1 MTLAD
6 YLQTLNQRLAQGH
19 TSEHSFRGDLEAL
32 LRTLLPN
39 HHVTNEPAKITD
51 CGNPDYVITKD
62 GVPIGY
68 IEAKDIGK
76 DLNHKLY
83 KEQFTRYRNAL
94 DNLII
99 TDYVWFQF
107 YENGEKVAEIWLG
120 KPSESTGQI
129 IPLEKEFEKFENR
142 IREFASKVTQAIKSP
157 VKLAE
162 LMAGKARLLE
172 NILEEALTTDL
183 EKEHTSPLTEQFV
196 TFKQMLIHDL
206 EPRQFADLYA
216 QTLAY
221 GMFAARY
228 HDPTLPTFD
237 RDEAA
242 RLIPQSNPLLRNLFQ
257 SIAGYNIDER
267 IKTTVD
273 NLAEVFR
280 HADVKSILAGYGKK
294 TAQQD
299 PIIHFYETFLAKY
312 DAKLRKARGVWYT
325 PQPVVS
331 FIVRAVDEILKTKFA
346 IKDGLADNSKTTIE
360 VEATDLQTQTSQLK
374 KRKGKLYGTKEV
386 HKVQILDPA
395 TGTGTFLA
403 EVVNFLYQSKF
414 QHMQGIW
421 PSYVEKDLI
430 PRLNG
435 FELLMASYAM
445 AHLKLDMLLGETGC
459 KLRDQANRLRIF
471 LTNSLEEYHP
481 DTHSL
486 FASWLSNEAK
496 EANTVKK
503 DTPVMVVMGNPPYS
517 GESANKGDWIMALMD
532 DYKKE
537 PGGKQKLQERNP
549 KWIND
554 DYVKFMRF
562 AQYFIEKNGEGVM
575 AFINPHGFLDNPTFR
590 GMRWNLLSTY
600 DEIYT
605 IDLHGNAKKKETC
618 PDGSKD
624 ENVFDIEQG
633 VSINILVK
641 NGSKITRPG
650 DLGQIYHYDLYGKRK
665 DKYAFLENT
674 VFKDVP
680 YQAIP
685 NVAPMYFMVPK
696 DFDLQSKYDEFMSL
710 NDLFI
715 EKSNGGFTAR
725 DNFTIHYTKAK
736 VKETMSEFLLKDDET
751 ARTHFN
757 LGKDVR
763 DWQVKL
769 AKSDLLA
776 SGPNFETNTTEIL
789 YRPFDVRFTY
799 YTGTSKGIHC
809 MPRGRFMSHIFNRE
823 NSALIIGRQG
833 QAVGDIQ
840 WNLCFASKNIVDL
853 NVYYRGGGV
862 VFPAYLYPEDGS
874 ERIPNLNPDEIKAFE
889 QALNLPFAPENA
901 EKSFVPSCRLQTS
914 LSGLTRQSSGAG
926 DSRVKHGNDGE
937 IKHGQDGEIKHGQ
950 DGEIGYGSDGEI
962 GCGHDGSVARPD
974 RFTPIDILDYIYA
987 VLHSPTYRETY
998 KEFLKTD
1005 FPRVPYPKPET
1016 FWQLVKLGDQIR
1028 QLHLMES
1035 PVLDTPITQ
1044 YPVGGDNVITRKISK
1059 TSPGYEAISATHGK
1073 VWINDT
1079 QYFDKVPHQAWS
1091 FYIGGYQPAQKWLK
1105 DRQGR
1110 ELTFEDIRHYQKIIV
1125 ALTETAR
1132 LMQAVDKVLYP
1143 EDLQGV

>member
-1 MTLAD
+1 MNPVAH
-6 YLQTLNQRLAQGH
+6 YLSSLNSRLAQGH
-19 TSEHSFRGDLEAL
+19 TSEHTFRGDLEAL
-32 LRTLLPN
+32 IRALLPN
-39 HHVTNEPAKITD
+39 HHVTNEPSKITD

-62 GVPIGY
+62 SVPIGY

-76 DLNHKLY
+76 DLNHKNY
-83 KEQFTRYRNAL
+83 QEQFTRYRNAL

-107 YENGEKVAEIWLG
+107 YQNGEKVAEIWLG
-120 KPSESTGQI
+120 KQSESTGQI
-129 IPLEKEFEKFENR
+129 IPLEKEFEKFTNL
-142 IREFASKVTQAIKSP
+142 ILEFSTKVTQAIKSP

-162 LMAGKARLLE
+162 FMAGKARLLE
-172 NILEEALTTDL
+172 NILEEALLADIQAGQSTELTNQL
-183 EKEHTSPLTEQFV
+183 ESFR
-196 TFKQMLIHDL
+196 QMLIHDL
-206 EPRQFADLYA
+206 EPKQFADLYA

-228 HDPTLPTFD
+228 HDPSLPTFD

-242 RLIPQSNPLLRNLFQ
+242 KLIPKSNPLLRNLFQ

-280 HADVKSILAGYGKK
+280 HADVKSILEGYGKS
-294 TAQQD
+294 TAQTD

-331 FIVRAVDEILKTKFA
+331 FIVRAVDEILKTKFGL
-346 IKDGLADNSKTTIE
+346 KDGLADNSKTTIE
-360 VEATDLQTQTSQLK
+360 VEATDLQAQTSQLT
-374 KRKGKLYGTKEV
+374 KRKGKLYGTKEI

-414 QHMQGIW
+414 KNLQGIW

-445 AHLKLDMLLGETGC
+445 AHLKLDMLFGETGC
-459 KLRDQANRLRIF
+459 TQRDQNNRLRVF

-481 DTHSL
+481 DTHTL
-486 FASWLSNEAK
+486 FSQWLSNEAK

-517 GESANKGDWIMALMD
+517 GESANKGDWIMSLMD

-562 AQYFIEKNGEGVM
+562 GQHFIEQNGEGVL

-590 GMRWNLLSTY
+590 GMRWNLLKTY

-624 ENVFDIEQG
+624 ENIFDIEQG

-650 DLGQIYHYDLYGKRK
+650 DLGQVYHFDCYGKRK

-674 VFKDVP
+674 AFKNVP

-685 NVAPMYFMVPK
+685 NIAPMYFMVPK
-696 DFDLQSKYDEFMSL
+696 NFELQSEYDTGFLLSSL
-710 NDLFI
+710 FPINGNGMTTAHDSFVIDEDRQNLTNKF
-715 EKSNGGFTAR
+715 EAFKKSNPDAEELHRQF
-725 DNFTIHYTKAK
+725 K
-736 VKETMSEFLLKDDET
+736 VKKKNGWDILGGWQ
-751 ARTHFN
+751 N
-757 LGKDVR
+757 L
-763 DWQVKL
+763 QNQNI
-769 AKSDLLA
+769 A
-776 SGPNFETNTTEIL
+776 SYIQPVS
-789 YRPFDVRFTY
+789 YRPFDDQFIMYEDKLVWRTV
-799 YTGTSKGIHC
+799 KKV
-809 MPRGRFMSHIFNRE
+809 MSHYVKGQNLGLLVTKAFQDKSFNHAFITAKVSEAIFLSGTTGSNAM
-823 NSALIIGRQG
+823 N
-833 QAVGDIQ
+833 
-840 WNLCFASKNIVDL
+840 
-853 NVYYRGGGV
+853 
-862 VFPAYLYPEDGS
+862 FPLYLYPEDGS
-874 ERIPNLNPDEIKAFE
+874 ERTPNLNPEEIQAFE
-889 QALNLPFAPENA
+889 KALNLPFSA
-901 EKSFVPSCRLQTS
+901 EKTTRPGDFSVTFEPQT
-914 LSGLTRQSSGAG
+914 
-926 DSRVKHGNDGE
+926 E
-937 IKHGQDGEIKHGQ
+937 F
-950 DGEIGYGSDGEI
+950 
-962 GCGHDGSVARPD
+962 C
-974 RFTPIDILDYIYA
+974 PIDILDYIYA
-987 VLHSPTYRETY
+987 VLHSPSYRATY

-1005 FPRVPYPKPET
+1005 FPRVPYPTPET
-1016 FWQLVKLGDQIR
+1016 FWPLVSLGGQIR

-1035 PVLDTPITQ
+1035 PALDQAITP
-1044 YPVGGDNVITRKISK
+1044 YPVAGSNVVSRKISK
-1059 TSPGYEAISATHGK
+1059 TSPGYEAIDDTHGK
-1073 VWINDT
+1073 VWINDN
-1079 QYFDKVPHQAWS
+1079 QYFDQVPLTAWE
-1091 FYIGGYQPAQKWLK
+1091 FYIGGYQP
-1105 DRQGR
+1105 
-1110 ELTFEDIRHYQKIIV
+1110 
-1125 ALTETAR
+1125 
-1132 LMQAVDKVLYP
+1132 
-1143 EDLQGV
+1143 